1 MIHLVIVEVDTLR
14 AEAVRRVRSRGLI
27 LMARFFRRCSWETR
41 NHKTFFFTYEWQL
54 EIIVAEI
61 STTVKNLVLLFCMHA
76 SIFYILGLHLDNISL
91 GFGFE
96 RHVNIFYE
104 CSNMELLKYVVSVIH
119 RNTAVYLREWSTTL
133 AERLWQIVSA
143 FWSSFNKCR

>member
-1 MIHLVIVEVDTLR
+1 
-14 AEAVRRVRSRGLI
+14 
-27 LMARFFRRCSWETR
+27 MARFFRRCSSETR
-41 NHKTFFFTYEWQL
+41 NHKTFFFIYDSQL

-119 RNTAVYLREWSTTL
+119 RNTVVYLRE
-133 AERLWQIVSA
+133 
-143 FWSSFNKCR
+143 